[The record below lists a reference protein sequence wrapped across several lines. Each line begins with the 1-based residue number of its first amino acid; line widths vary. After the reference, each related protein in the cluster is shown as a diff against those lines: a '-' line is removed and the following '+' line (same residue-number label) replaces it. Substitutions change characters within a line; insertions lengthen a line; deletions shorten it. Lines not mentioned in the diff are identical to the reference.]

1 MKSALK
7 SKTVLA
13 VFSAFSLLAIGCSKP
28 GDPPTVDA
36 GKDANGQ
43 PYVHVDGKQVDRNLE
58 QANQNL
64 KEAGRELKAG
74 AEDAG
79 QAIQRGAEEVNK
91 KVGPVARE
99 MLDDASITARIK
111 AKLIADPEVKAFQID
126 VDTVDGRVAL
136 NGKVSSADQRAEA
149 EKLAGHTEGVKSVVN
164 LIQVA
169 GESFTPPPPQ

>member
-1 MKSALK
+1 MKSRAFFAVF
-7 SKTVLA
+7 VLA
-13 VFSAFSLLAIGCSKP
+13 IAGCSKP
-28 GDPPTVDA
+28 GEPPTVDA

-58 QANQNL
+58 QANRNL

-79 QAIQRGAEEVNK
+79 EAIQRGAEEVNE
-91 KVGPVARE
+91 KVGPVVRE
-99 MLDDASITARIK
+99 EMNDASITAKIK
-111 AKLIADPEVKAFQID
+111 TKLIADPEVKAFQID

-149 EKLAGHTEGVKSVVN
+149 EKLASHTEGVKSVVN

-169 GESFTPPPPQ
+169 GEPPPPPPQQ

>member
-1 MKSALK
+1 MRSKTAFAALAAFSAL
-7 SKTVLA
+7 SILT
-13 VFSAFSLLAIGCSKP
+13 GCSKP
-28 GDPPTVDA
+28 GEPPTVET

-79 QAIQRGAEEVNK
+79 AAIQRGAEEMNE
-91 KVGPVARE
+91 KVGPVVRE
-99 MLDDASITARIK
+99 ALDDASITARIK
-111 AKLIADPEVKAFQID
+111 TKLVADPEVKAFQID

-149 EKLAGHTEGVKSVVN
+149 EKLASHTEGVKSVVN

-169 GESFTPPPPQ
+169 GEAVPPPPQ

>member
-1 MKSALK
+1 MRWKAA
-7 SKTVLA
+7 LA
-13 VFSAFSLLAIGCSKP
+13 VFSVSSLLAIGCSKP

-58 QANQNL
+58 KANQNL

-79 QAIQRGAEEVNK
+79 AAIQRGAEEVNA
-91 KVGPVARE
+91 KVGPVVRE
-99 MLDDASITARIK
+99 ALDDASITAKIK
-111 AKLIADPEVKAFQID
+111 TKLVADPEVKAFQID

-149 EKLAGHTEGVKSVVN
+149 EKLASHTEGVKSVVN

-169 GESFTPPPPQ
+169 GETVPPAPPPQ